1 MCRVSTPAYPRGVD
15 GTERRGGH
23 RHGGL
28 WVDVGF
34 AVGVFAVIAVAITA
48 DLPDVRGTRQLDG
61 YAYLFAVGLGAL
73 MLVRRQFPTAT
84 LLATAFG
91 TCAYYI
97 FQYPPIG
104 LALPMGAALYVAA
117 EAGRLRWA
125 AATAAAVLGLSLYFR
140 IVQGEQLRY
149 LLLYDTVLTIAVMAV
164 AIALGAA
171 RRAQRLWRLEVQE
184 RARQTALVHQQ
195 QAHQQVEQERARIA
209 RDLHDSLAHTI
220 SVVALQADV
229 ALESSPDLP
238 EPTVQAIGRM
248 REASRRAMTELRSAV
263 GVLRTPEP
271 SAPTPTLADVDL
283 LARDLSGGGMAVRVD
298 RVGDLGHVPPFVA
311 ATAYRIVQESL
322 TNAARHGK
330 CRHATVDLRVT
341 DRDVAITVSDDG
353 VGGDRD
359 AGQPSGHGIRGMVE
373 RAQILGGTVIA
384 GAQPS
389 GGWRVHA
396 VLPVLPR

>member
-1 MCRVSTPAYPRGVD
+1 M
-15 GTERRGGH
+15 
-23 RHGGL
+23 
-28 WVDVGF
+28 
-34 AVGVFAVIAVAITA
+34 GVFAVIAVAITA

-84 LLATAFG
+84 LLATALG

-171 RRAQRLWRLEVQE
+171 RRAQQLWRLEVKE
-184 RARQTALVHQQ
+184 RACQTALVHQQ
-195 QAHQQVEQERARIA
+195 QAQQQVEQERARIA

-283 LARDLSGGGMAVRVD
+283 LARDLSGVGMAVRVD
-298 RVGDLGHVPPFVA
+298 RKGDAGHVPPFVA

-322 TNAARHGK
+322 TNAARHGN

-341 DRDVAITVSDDG
+341 DSDVAITVSDDG
-353 VGGDRD
+353 VGGDRA
-359 AGQPSGHGIRGMVE
+359 AGQPDGHGIRGMVE
-373 RAQILGGTVIA
+373 RAQILGGTVTA
-384 GAQPS
+384 GAKPS
-389 GGWRVHA
+389 GGWLVQA